1 LWVSAA
7 WEHFV
12 SWLWPWYA
20 DAGSW
25 LLSWSAET
33 VNTVLTAVL
42 ALGTLFLWAATKRL
56 VRGSEQTAQRQLCA
70 YIFPDTV
77 VAASTGRITAS
88 FKNCRQTPAYDV
100 VMWSKTEVA
109 AYPFVEEPQGPT
121 AVPTESGISLG
132 PGMSLTY
139 HPIPVPPV
147 AREDLEVIKA
157 GGELTPL
164 RGESLTGRMSW

>member
-1 LWVSAA
+1 VSAA

-70 YIFPDTV
+70 YIFPDNV

-88 FKNCRQTPAYDV
+88 FKNCGQTPAYDV

-109 AYPFVEEPQGPT
+109 AYPFVEEPQGHRCTNRIRHFSRTRDEPYLSSNPCPSSCT
-121 AVPTESGISLG
+121 RG
-132 PGMSLTY
+132 PRG
-139 HPIPVPPV
+139 HKGRRR
-147 AREDLEVIKA
+147 A
-157 GGELTPL
+157 TPL